1 MNIYQVRLINPD
13 RDLDQTIAV
22 PEDEY
27 IWDMADEA
35 GIKLP
40 AGCLQGE
47 CSVCV
52 AKVIAG
58 EVDQSEQ
65 KFFSPEE
72 LAQGY
77 SVTCV
82 AYPRSNCTLETHQ
95 EQKLYQN
102 SLYHSEK

>member
-1 MNIYQVRLINPD
+1 MNIYQVRLINS
-13 RDLDQTIAV
+13 DLDLDRKIAV
-22 PEDEY
+22 PEDQY
-27 IWDMADEA
+27 IWDIADGS

-40 AGCLQGE
+40 GGCLQGE

-52 AKVIAG
+52 TKIIAG

-65 KFFSPEE
+65 KFFSLEE

-82 AYPRSNCTLETHQ
+82 AYPRSDCTLETHQ
-95 EQKLYQN
+95 ERKLYQD
-102 SLYHSEK
+102 SLYHT